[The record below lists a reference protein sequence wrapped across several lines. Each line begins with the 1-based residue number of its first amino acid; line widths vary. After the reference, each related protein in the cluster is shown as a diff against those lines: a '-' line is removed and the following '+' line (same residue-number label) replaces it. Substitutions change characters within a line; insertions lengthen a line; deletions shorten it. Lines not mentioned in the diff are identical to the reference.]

1 MILVLL
7 VLKLFVS
14 SRPLKLEGVLCIY
27 VLLLHEGQAENHFDM
42 FFYMLETHTWL
53 SMHYYSWSFV
63 CVTFHVITWLQS
75 FIVKIMSFMSMFRV
89 LWSQHSMLYI
99 VWSRL
104 CWCMSPQKLLFC
116 YHLPTRG
123 WAGVKIGDAWY
134 ISNVSVIFHA
144 PCLFMHH
151 LLCVLLHFVV
161 FLCIFQN

>member
-1 MILVLL
+1 MVFL

-14 SRPLKLEGVLCIY
+14 SHPLKLEGVLCIY
-27 VLLLHEGQAENHFDM
+27 VLLLEGQAENPFAM

-63 CVTFHVITWLQS
+63 CVTSHVITWLLS
-75 FIVKIMSFMSMFRV
+75 FIVKIMSFMPISRV
-89 LWSQHSMLYI
+89 LWSQHSMLYN

-123 WAGVKIGDAWY
+123 REGVKLGDAWY
-134 ISNVSVIFHA
+134 VSNVSIIFDD
-144 PCLFMHH
+144 PCLFIHH

-161 FLCIFQN
+161 FLCIFRN